1 MEQITPELARWIAL
15 GAQGLASDAGFA
27 SGKLGAAQVIGQLGY
42 IQIDSIA
49 VIQRSHHHTLWTRV
63 PSYRPEHIEEL
74 NQERLVFEYWRGP
87 AASYLPMQD
96 YRYHQAT
103 MERYAASGHYQA
115 WLAGNQELADF
126 VLKRL
131 TEEGALSSSQFDA
144 PAGFKR
150 GTWWNRKPA
159 KIALEM
165 LFSTGR
171 LMVSRRNHFARVYD
185 LAERVLPDSLDLSK
199 PTDQEIAC
207 FAVQRALQANGIISA
222 EESPWHIAGKNQ
234 AQLALEEL
242 AAVGR
247 VVPVSIRGKE
257 GAFYTAPQALS
268 AQASTEHAE
277 IHLIAPFDNLIIARS
292 RLLSLFGY
300 DYHLECYL
308 PTHKRKLG
316 YYSLPMLWGDQ
327 FVGRLDPKAD
337 RKTKTLLIHHI
348 EAEGSV
354 DPSAY
359 TEPLARKLAEMAHFN
374 ACERVVIEKSNPP
387 YMEQLVTRQL
397 HALGV

>member
-1 MEQITPELARWIAL
+1 MEQITPELARRIAL
-15 GAQGLASDAGFA
+15 HAQGLASDAGFA
-27 SGKLGAAQVIGQLGY
+27 TGRQGAAQVIGQLGY

-49 VIQRSHHHTLWTRV
+49 VIQRSHHHTLWTRI
-63 PSYRPEHIEEL
+63 PSYRPEQIEEL

-96 YRYHQAT
+96 YRYYQAT
-103 MERYAASGHYQA
+103 MERYAASGRCRA
-115 WLAGNQELADF
+115 WLAENHELADF

-150 GTWWNRKPA
+150 GTWWSRKPA

-171 LMVSRRNHFARVYD
+171 LMVSRRSHFARVYD
-185 LAERVLPDSLDLSK
+185 LAERVLPDGLDLSK
-199 PTDQEIAC
+199 PTDPEIAF

-222 EESPWHIAGKNQ
+222 EESPWHIAGKSQ
-234 AQLALEEL
+234 AQLALQEL
-242 AAVGR
+242 AAAGR
-247 VVPVSIRGKE
+247 VAPVTIYGKE
-257 GAFYTAPQALS
+257 GTFYTTPQALA
-268 AQASTEHAE
+268 AQASAGHAGLY
-277 IHLIAPFDNLIIARS
+277 LIAPFDNLIIARP

-316 YYSLPMLWGDQ
+316 YYSLPVLWGDQ

-337 RKTKTLLIHHI
+337 RKAKTLLIHHL
-348 EAEGSV
+348 EAEGGA
-354 DPSAY
+354 DPGAY
-359 TEPLARKLAEMAHFN
+359 AEPLARKLTEMAYFN
-374 ACERVVIEKSNPP
+374 ACERVIIEKSNPP
-387 YMEQLVTRQL
+387 YVEQLVARQVR
-397 HALGV
+397 ALGV